1 MLFDHRV
8 GNLGSDHWGLMGFL
22 ILCYKRILMLIHFSQ
37 RMPSLRAM
45 FETLFERQV
54 DGLSSGVTCSMLMVL
69 LTSCGVGNP
78 NNEKHASEDS
88 PYIGKVVDADFDQQ
102 VLHHSK
108 PVLVDFWATWCG
120 PCLQMA
126 PLVETLAEQYQ
137 DQIRVVK
144 LDVDQNPQ
152 TATRYGI
159 AAIPTFMVFDGG
171 REVARYT
178 GSTSMRGLES
188 MLEKASVLKADASP
202 LVPPAQPIP

>member
-78 NNEKHASEDS
+78 NNEKHASENS
-88 PYIGKVVDADFDQQ
+88 PYISKVVDADFDQQ
-102 VLHHSK
+102 VLHHSQ

-120 PCLQMA
+120 PCLQ
-126 PLVETLAEQYQ
+126 
-137 DQIRVVK
+137 
-144 LDVDQNPQ
+144 NPGRAVSRPNQGGQ
-152 TATRYGI
+152 TGCGPEPTDGRQVWDRSHTYLHGI
-159 AAIPTFMVFDGG
+159 
-171 REVARYT
+171 
-178 GSTSMRGLES
+178 
-188 MLEKASVLKADASP
+188 
-202 LVPPAQPIP
+202 